1 MLMFGSCRIIANRVS
16 AQKSKE
22 KKRNYQKE
30 LKKRVELLKMKA
42 DNVTAERLMAM
53 VKIYILESL

>member
-22 KKRNYQKE
+22 KKRKYEKE
-30 LKKRVELLKMKA
+30 LKKRVELLKIKA
-42 DNVTAERLMAM
+42 DNVTAERLTAM
-53 VKIYILESL
+53 VKI